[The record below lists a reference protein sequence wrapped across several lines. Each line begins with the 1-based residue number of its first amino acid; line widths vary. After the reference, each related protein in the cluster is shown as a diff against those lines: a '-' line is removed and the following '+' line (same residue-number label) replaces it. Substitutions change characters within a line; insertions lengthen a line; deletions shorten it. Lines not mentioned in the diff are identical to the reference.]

1 MTQKVIIKAT
11 KIAPYGKGYQV
22 NAFVNGVESEQTFYG
37 VAKTYA
43 VEQAKRI
50 IKQNGRLN
58 GEPYKGEYALF
69 SEAQRKQ
76 ILKQFQQVVVV

>member
-1 MTQKVIIKAT
+1 MTEKVIIKAT
-11 KIAPYGKGYQV
+11 KIAPYGKGYQI

-37 VAKTYA
+37 VGKQFA

-50 IKQNGRLN
+50 IKQNGKLN
-58 GEPYKGEYALF
+58 GEPYKGEFALF

-76 ILKQFQQVVVV
+76 VLKQFQQVVVI